1 MERVVVEG
9 LAGRGR
15 GRALALHLVLHLV
28 LRSPPGPEAG
38 GFLVALLAEKEDA
51 GPGPGGEEL

>member
-15 GRALALHLVLHLV
+15 GRALHLV